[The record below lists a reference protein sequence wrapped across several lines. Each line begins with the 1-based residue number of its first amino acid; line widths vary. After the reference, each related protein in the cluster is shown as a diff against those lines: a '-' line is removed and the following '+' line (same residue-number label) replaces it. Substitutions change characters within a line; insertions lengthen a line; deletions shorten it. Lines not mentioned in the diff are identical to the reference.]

1 MNDAI
6 GNIKEIK
13 EILSLPCITIESHRF
28 GQLRICADI
37 QKGRGSYF

>member
-1 MNDAI
+1 MNDTI
-6 GNIKEIK
+6 ENFK
-13 EILSLPCITIESHRF
+13 EILSLPYITIGSHIF

>member
-6 GNIKEIK
+6 GNFK
-13 EILSLPCITIESHRF
+13 EILSLPCVTIESPRF
-28 GQLRICADI
+28 GQLRIYADI